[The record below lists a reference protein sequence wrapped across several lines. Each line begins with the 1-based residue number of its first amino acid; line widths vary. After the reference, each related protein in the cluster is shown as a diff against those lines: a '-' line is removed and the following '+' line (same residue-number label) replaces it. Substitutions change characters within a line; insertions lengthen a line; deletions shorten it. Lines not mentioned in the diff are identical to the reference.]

1 MNMKALFFAAACLLV
16 LMATADAAG
25 VPARKFRIVG
35 TVDRV
40 DAEKGEI
47 VIGDRLYHL
56 SPNVKVSGDRRHGS
70 QTRTLR
76 LGTKVGANS
85 YSGASNG
92 WSGQYVYEIRV
103 FPDNFDLDSVA
114 AKDD

>member
-1 MNMKALFFAAACLLV
+1 MNTKAFYTAVCLLV
-16 LMATADAAG
+16 FMGAAG
-25 VPARKFRIVG
+25 AADEPARKFLIVG
-35 TVDRV
+35 TLDRV

-85 YSGASNG
+85 FSGTSNG